1 MIKVL
6 LALLMIR
13 ETLRFEVTS
22 GALRVLYRKQ
32 TNKQAYNKYSCNAQV
47 KLK

>member
-13 ETLRFEVTS
+13 ETLRLIVARF
-22 GALRVLYRKQ
+22 ALRVLYRKQ
-32 TNKQAYNKYSCNAQV
+32 TKAYISTQLEARV

>member
-1 MIKVL
+1 MKRGMIKVL

-13 ETLRFEVTS
+13 ETWGFEVAS

-32 TNKQAYNKYSCNAQV
+32 TSIQ
-47 KLK
+47 

>member
-13 ETLRFEVTS
+13 ETLRFEVAS
-22 GALRVLYRKQ
+22 GALRVLYRKL
-32 TNKQAYNKYSCNAQV
+32 QAFESPDSDK
-47 KLK
+47 

>member
-13 ETLRFEVTS
+13 ETWRFKVVS
-22 GALRVLYRKQ
+22 GALRVLYR
-32 TNKQAYNKYSCNAQV
+32 NKQAYNKHSTNAQV